1 MSIMAALAPD
11 GSQDSD
17 SQRGLSVAD
26 LALQKLQAKLRLLA
40 ETDSLSLADSFI
52 GDAGCLVLVRF
63 VREKAGVKALDLRG
77 NNIGAEGMKTVA
89 GLLKPPSALE
99 DLNLEWNNAHLG
111 LAPLAEALATNATLH
126 TLDLRNNKLGPEAAA
141 QLARALATNTTL
153 QKLDLRWNDLGLE
166 GVKPFISLL
175 EARQSGLKQLELSGN
190 KAPEDA
196 IRQIEALLK
205 GESNPQQV
213 FEESGALT
221 SPRRKTETAQV
232 HARNRSSGT
241 YRRRDLEI
249 PQLLTHTR
257 LETQIADLEFALEQ
271 ERRRNADLV
280 AALANEQADKS
291 DAESKCMALQDIL
304 EKLQSSFEAEKQD
317 LESQLADEQRL
328 KEETAEALQIAKEN
342 LGREQAYARGQ
353 VKDVE
358 TRVVELQEAL
368 ERTEKDLAEAR
379 GFKVREVN
387 EAVATIKADFESQ
400 IRLKDS
406 EISRLIDQ
414 KEKLTSENR
423 VIRGE
428 LVQSQEQSKQSLTAL
443 ETQLHED
450 ETRRFNATFHS
461 LDQKLRSVQDL
472 RDALQDKCQDLQREL
487 MKAEKKAVEQA
498 LAFELERGK
507 AQDQYRELCAQNRAL
522 QTDLNGYQGQCEG
535 LKSTCESL
543 DNETDELKQRIS
555 DQSNAFQQHM
565 GEMMTDQ
572 RGEREQ
578 WEQQQAS
585 VLQRMQALEGELL
598 LCAAEKRK
606 AMDEFVSA
614 M

>member
-1 MSIMAALAPD
+1 MAALAPD

-26 LALQKLQAKLRLLA
+26 LALQKLQTKLKLLT

-52 GDAGCLVLVRF
+52 GDAGCLVLARF
-63 VREKAGVKALDLRG
+63 VKEKTGVKTLDLRG

-89 GLLKPPSALE
+89 GLLKPPTALE

-111 LAPLAEALATNATLH
+111 LAPLAEALATNSTLQ
-126 TLDLRNNKLGPEAAA
+126 TLDLRNNKLGPEASA

-196 IRQIEALLK
+196 IRQVEALLK

-213 FEESGALT
+213 FEESLT
-221 SPRRKTETAQV
+221 SPRRRTETAQV
-232 HARNRSSGT
+232 HPRNRSSGT

-280 AALANEQADKS
+280 AALANEQTDKS

-304 EKLQSSFEAEKQD
+304 EKLQASFEAEKQE
-317 LESQLADEQRL
+317 LESQLAEEQRF

-342 LGREQAYARGQ
+342 LGREQAYARAQ

-358 TRVVELQEAL
+358 VRVVELQEAL
-368 ERTEKDLAEAR
+368 ESTEKDLTEAR
-379 GFKVREVN
+379 DFKAREVN
-387 EAVATIKADFESQ
+387 EAVATIKADLESQ

-414 KEKLTSENR
+414 KEKLTNENR
-423 VIRGE
+423 VFRGE

-443 ETQLHED
+443 ETQLRED

-472 RDALQDKCQDLQREL
+472 RDSLQDRCQDLQREL

-522 QTDLNGYQGQCEG
+522 QTDLSVYQGQCEG

-543 DNETDELKQRIS
+543 ENETDELKQRIA

-585 VLQRMQALEGELL
+585 TLQRIQALEGELL

-606 AMDEFVSA
+606 AMDEFVRA
-614 M
+614 I

>member
-1 MSIMAALAPD
+1 MAALAPD
-11 GSQDSD
+11 SPQDSD
-17 SQRGLSVAD
+17 TQRGLSIAD
-26 LALQKLQAKLRLLA
+26 LALQKLQAKLRLLSD
-40 ETDSLSLADSFI
+40 TDSLSLADSFI
-52 GDAGCLVLVRF
+52 GDAGCQVLARF
-63 VREKAGVKALDLRG
+63 VRERTGVKTLDLRG
-77 NNIGAEGMKTVA
+77 NNIGAEGMKAVA
-89 GLLKPPSALE
+89 GLLKPPTAIE

-111 LAPLAEALATNATLH
+111 LGALAEALATNT
-126 TLDLRNNKLGPEAAA
+126 TVKSLDLRNNKLGPEAAA
-141 QLARALATNTTL
+141 QLAGALATNTVL
-153 QKLDLRWNDLGLE
+153 YKLDLRWNDLGLE

-221 SPRRKTETAQV
+221 SPRRRTETTQV

-280 AALANEQADKS
+280 AALSNEQADKS
-291 DAESKCMALQDIL
+291 DAEGKCMALQDIL
-304 EKLQSSFEAEKQD
+304 EKLQSSYEAEKQE
-317 LESQLADEQRL
+317 LEAHLAEQQQL
-328 KEETAEALQIAKEN
+328 KEEATEALRVTKEN
-342 LGREQAYARGQ
+342 LSREQVYARGQ

-368 ERTEKDLAEAR
+368 ERTERDLVEAR
-379 GFKVREVN
+379 SFKAREVS

-400 IRLKDS
+400 IRQKDT
-406 EISRLIDQ
+406 EMSRLIDQ
-414 KEKLTSENR
+414 KERLTSENR
-423 VIRGE
+423 VLRGE

-443 ETQLHED
+443 ETHLREE
-450 ETRRFNATFHS
+450 ETRHFNATFHS
-461 LDQKLRSVQDL
+461 LDQKLRTVQDL
-472 RDALQDKCQDLQREL
+472 RDALQERCQDLQREL
-487 MKAEKKAVEQA
+487 MRAEKKAVEQA
-498 LAFELERGK
+498 LGFDLERGK
-507 AQDQYRELCAQNRAL
+507 AQDQYRELSAQNRAL
-522 QTDLNGYQGQCEG
+522 QGDLAVFQGQCEG
-535 LKSTCESL
+535 LKSTCESF
-543 DNETDELKQRIS
+543 ETEIEELKQRII

-585 VLQRMQALEGELL
+585 TMQRMQALEGELL

-606 AMDEFVSA
+606 AMDEFVRA
-614 M
+614 I